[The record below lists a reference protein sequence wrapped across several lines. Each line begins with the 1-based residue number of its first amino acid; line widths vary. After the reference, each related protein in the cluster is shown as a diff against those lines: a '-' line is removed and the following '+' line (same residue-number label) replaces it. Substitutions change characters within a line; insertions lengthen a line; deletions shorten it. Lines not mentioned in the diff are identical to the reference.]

1 MKKIFQPKSFVLQ
14 WHITERC
21 NWRCKHCYQENYAA
35 PELDIEKMKDILSQ
49 YVSLVKKWKL
59 PKESARIHIT
69 GGEPFLR
76 EDFFSFLEEI
86 KKNSEYF
93 RWSIL
98 SNGSLLT
105 ENTVKNLKALGIH
118 SFQVSLEGTENTNDE
133 IRGTGSFQKV
143 LAAIQFLTA
152 ENIITSVSFTLTRH
166 NFREIR
172 KLACLLAPYGVKW
185 LNVRRIVP
193 IGSGKNKL
201 QDPALEPKEL
211 RSVYREIEKINKELK
226 EKKSALRAMGGCEN
240 AVFNDEI
247 SSPDLMSYGTC
258 GINDGRILTLMPDGA
273 VTICRRFPIKL
284 GNIREKDLEELYYS
298 PIYENFRGEN
308 SDVPLECYACPNVK
322 SCLGGAKCVTYALT
336 GKSVPDVQCWK
347 LFENLDESTRYIR
360 RQKIIKKLSLFLKIF
375 RTYHS

>member
-49 YVSLVKKWKL
+49 YVSLVKKLKL
-59 PKESARIHIT
+59 PKESASIHIT

-211 RSVYREIEKINKELK
+211 RSVYREIEKINKE
-226 EKKSALRAMGGCEN
+226 
-240 AVFNDEI
+240 I
-247 SSPDLMSYGTC
+247 
-258 GINDGRILTLMPDGA
+258 
-273 VTICRRFPIKL
+273 
-284 GNIREKDLEELYYS
+284 
-298 PIYENFRGEN
+298 
-308 SDVPLECYACPNVK
+308 
-322 SCLGGAKCVTYALT
+322 
-336 GKSVPDVQCWK
+336 GKR
-347 LFENLDESTRYIR
+347 LA
-360 RQKIIKKLSLFLKIF
+360 
-375 RTYHS
+375 